1 MSRGLLIT
9 FEGGEACG
17 KSTQIAL
24 LAERL
29 RSTGRICTVLREPG
43 GTPLGEK
50 IRHLVKED
58 PVGMGMAPEAEL
70 LLMNASRA
78 ELVHRVIRPALD
90 RGEIILCD
98 RFWDST
104 IAYQGHGRGLD
115 LGLVRSVIAAAVGR
129 VRPNLTFWLRV
140 DPVEA
145 SRRLVGRGQSADRFE
160 SEKAAFFDRVEQG
173 YAAQAVTEPDRF
185 RAVEADGSREA
196 VHERIWGLVTPLLS

>member
-29 RSTGRICTVLREPG
+29 RSSGRICTVLREPG

-58 PVGMGMAPEAEL
+58 PVGVGMAPEAEL

-78 ELVHRVIRPALD
+78 ELVRRVIRPALE
-90 RGEIILCD
+90 RGEILLCD

-104 IAYQGHGRGLD
+104 VAYQGHGRGLD
-115 LGLVRSVIAAAVGR
+115 LGMVRSVIAAAVGD
-129 VRPNLTFWLRV
+129 VRPNLTLWLRV

-145 SRRLVGRGQSADRFE
+145 ARRLVGRGQSADRFE
-160 SEKAAFFDRVEQG
+160 SEKAAFCGRVEQG
-173 YAAQAVTEPDRF
+173 YAAQAVAEPDRF

>member
-29 RSTGRICTVLREPG
+29 RSTGRVCTLLREPG
-43 GTPLGEK
+43 GTPMGEK

-58 PVGMGMAPEAEL
+58 PVGVGMAPEAEL

-90 RGEIILCD
+90 RGEILLCD

-104 IAYQGHGRGLD
+104 IAYQGYGRGLD
-115 LGLVRSVIAAAVGR
+115 LALVRSVIAAAVGG
-129 VRPNLTFWLRV
+129 VRPDLTLWLRV
-140 DPVEA
+140 DPTEA
-145 SRRLVGRGQSADRFE
+145 ARRLVGRGQVTDRFE
-160 SEKAAFFDRVEQG
+160 SEKSAFFDRVEQG
-173 YAAQAVTEPDRF
+173 YAAQATAEPDRF
-185 RAVEADGSREA
+185 RAVEAGGSREV
-196 VHERIWGLVTPLLS
+196 VHDRIWGLVTPLLS

>member
-17 KSTQIAL
+17 KSTQITL

-29 RSTGRICTVLREPG
+29 RSTGRVCTVLREPG
-43 GTPLGEK
+43 GTPMGEK

-58 PVGMGMAPEAEL
+58 PVGVGMAPEAEL

-90 RGEIILCD
+90 RGEILLCD

-104 IAYQGHGRGLD
+104 IAYQGYGRGLD
-115 LGLVRSVIAAAVGR
+115 LAMVRGVIAAAVGG
-129 VRPNLTFWLRV
+129 VRPDLTLWLRV
-140 DPVEA
+140 DPTEA
-145 SRRLVGRGQSADRFE
+145 AHRLVGRGQATDRFE
-160 SEKAAFFDRVEQG
+160 SEKSAFFDRVEQG
-173 YAAQAVTEPDRF
+173 YAAQATAEPDRF
-185 RAVEADGSREA
+185 RAVEAGGSREV
-196 VHERIWGLVTPLLS
+196 VHDRIWGLVTPLLS

>member
-17 KSTQIAL
+17 KSTQITL

-58 PVGMGMAPEAEL
+58 PVGVGMAPEAEL

-78 ELVHRVIRPALD
+78 ELVRRVIRPAID

-129 VRPNLTFWLRV
+129 VRPNLTLWLRV

-160 SEKAAFFDRVEQG
+160 SEKAAFFYRVQQG
-173 YAAQAVTEPDRF
+173 YAAQAVAEPDRF

>member
-29 RSTGRICTVLREPG
+29 RSIGRVCSTLREPG

-58 PVGMGMAPEAEL
+58 PVGVGMAPSAEL

-90 RGEIILCD
+90 RGEVVLCD

-104 IAYQGHGRGLD
+104 IAYQGYGRGLD
-115 LGLVRSVIAAAVGR
+115 LAMVRSVIAAAVGG
-129 VRPNLTFWLRV
+129 VRPDLTLWLRV
-140 DPVEA
+140 DPAEA
-145 SRRLVGRGQSADRFE
+145 TRRLVGRGQAVDRFE
-160 SEKAAFFDRVEQG
+160 SEKSTFFERVEQG
-173 YAAQAVTEPDRF
+173 YAAQASAEPDRF
-185 RAVEADGSREA
+185 RAVEADGSREG
-196 VHERIWGLVTPLLS
+196 VHDRIWGLVTPLLS

>member
-29 RSTGRICTVLREPG
+29 RSIGRVCSTLREPG

-58 PVGMGMAPEAEL
+58 PVGVGMAPSAEL
-70 LLMNASRA
+70 LLMNASRS

-90 RGEIILCD
+90 RGEVVLCD

-115 LGLVRSVIAAAVGR
+115 LAMVRSVIAAAVGG
-129 VRPNLTFWLRV
+129 VRPNLTLWLRV
-140 DPVEA
+140 DPAEA
-145 SRRLVGRGQSADRFE
+145 ARRLVGRGQAADRFE
-160 SEKAAFFDRVEQG
+160 SEKAAFFERVEQG
-173 YAAQAVTEPDRF
+173 YAAQASAEPDRF
-185 RAVEADGSREA
+185 RAVEADGSREG
-196 VHERIWGLVTPLLS
+196 VHDRIWGLVTPLLS